1 MTDASAAL
9 GVAYLDSSALVKL
22 VVVEPESA
30 ALREAIKPWSG
41 APTTSL
47 IAHVEVPRAVFAAGA
62 SGNRVVLILASV
74 ATIPLSD
81 SVIVAARSLRPAHP
95 EAAKCKQSANNCQDP
110 SGLQRFVAVA
120 PGRLGSPKT
129 PVKPGDS
136 AATS

>member
-1 MTDASAAL
+1 VTDAPAAL

-41 APTTSL
+41 ALATSA

-74 ATIPLSD
+74 ATVPRD
-81 SVIVAARSLRPAHP
+81 SVIAAARSLQPPASRSLDAIHI
-95 EAAKCKQSANNCQDP
+95 AS
-110 SGLQRFVAVA
+110 
-120 PGRLGSPKT
+120 
-129 PVKPGDS
+129 
-136 AATS
+136 ATSLGADLGVLITYDTRLQHAAAALGIAVLAPV

>member
-41 APTTSL
+41 ALATSV

-74 ATIPLSD
+74 ATVPLSD
-81 SVIVAARSLRPAHP
+81 SVIAAARSLQPQELRSLDAIHIASATTLGA
-95 EAAKCKQSANNCQDP
+95 ELGVLITYDKRMRQAAAAL
-110 SGLQRFVAVA
+110 GIAVLA
-120 PGRLGSPKT
+120 PI
-129 PVKPGDS
+129 
-136 AATS
+136 